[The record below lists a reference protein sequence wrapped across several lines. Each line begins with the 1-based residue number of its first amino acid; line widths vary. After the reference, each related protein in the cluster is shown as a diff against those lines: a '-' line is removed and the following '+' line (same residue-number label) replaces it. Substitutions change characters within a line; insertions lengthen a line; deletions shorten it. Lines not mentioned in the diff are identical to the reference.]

1 MTLEIF
7 GGPGI
12 ACSDSLVMWME
23 MRRARCA

>member
-7 GGPGI
+7 GGTGI
-12 ACSDSLVMWME
+12 ACSGSLVMRME